1 MSIGINKFNF
11 FHIKTDDFYNDKHI
25 FLYSISSHLLFWTF
39 TLIFCERSSAFSFL
53 NVHMFARIYQR
64 SQFSISLYL

>member
-25 FLYSISSHLLFWTF
+25 FLYSSQTF
-39 TLIFCERSSAFSFL
+39 CINILKI
-53 NVHMFARIYQR
+53 
-64 SQFSISLYL
+64 